1 MSYKGKDKTNISE
14 LDKTLSNNNNEL
26 KLIVCYTI
34 QNLDD
39 YFHRKNL
46 TLLIWN

>member
-14 LDKTLSNNNNEL
+14 LDKTLSNCNEL
-26 KLIVCYTI
+26 ELIVHYTI